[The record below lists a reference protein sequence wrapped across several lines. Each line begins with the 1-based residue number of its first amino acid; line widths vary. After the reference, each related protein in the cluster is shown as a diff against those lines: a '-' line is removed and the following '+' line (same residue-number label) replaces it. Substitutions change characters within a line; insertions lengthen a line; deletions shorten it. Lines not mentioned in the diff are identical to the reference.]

1 MGRSVDAVPYP
12 LEAEMSFRIGQ
23 KVSYPNHGVCKI
35 EKITRGQ
42 ADANP
47 SDFYSLRVLANN
59 SVIHVPTA
67 NARSI
72 GVRPVINSLQCRELM
87 EFLAEDFEEP
97 ASDWKNRTREFGLK
111 FQTGDIFDAADV
123 LKKLAFL
130 ARSKKLSFREQR
142 MFERA
147 RFLVVSEL
155 AVVCSQAECQIEE
168 KVDDLLKCACEKH
181 QPDKARTALTATAT
195 H

>member
-1 MGRSVDAVPYP
+1 MN
-12 LEAEMSFRIGQ
+12 FRIGQ

-35 EKITRGQ
+35 EKITKGRVNESP
-42 ADANP
+42 A
-47 SDFYSLRVLANN
+47 DFYSLRVLANN

-111 FQTGDIFDAADV
+111 FQTGDIFEAADV

-142 MFERA
+142 MLERA

-155 AVVCSQAECQIEE
+155 AVVCSQAECQVEE
-168 KVDDLLKCACEKH
+168 RVDGLLKCACENHRPEKTR
-181 QPDKARTALTATAT
+181 AALASATL
-195 H
+195 